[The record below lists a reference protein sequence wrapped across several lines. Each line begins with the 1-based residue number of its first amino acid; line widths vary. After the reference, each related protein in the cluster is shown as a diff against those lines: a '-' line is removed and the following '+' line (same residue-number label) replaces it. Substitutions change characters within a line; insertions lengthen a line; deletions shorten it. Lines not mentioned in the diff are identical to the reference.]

1 MAAQSG
7 GTARMKEFL
16 KALKPWFT
24 TSKIIAYAVLI
35 IDVYLTKKTLG
46 LCELAIQLD
55 YDGTMAYLTA
65 LIGLY
70 QAVTGVVLS
79 AYYGKSKAENTV
91 GGIKYESVI
100 NQNRD
105 A

>member
-1 MAAQSG
+1 
-7 GTARMKEFL
+7 MKDFL
-16 KALKPWFT
+16 KQWFT

-35 IDVYLTKKTLG
+35 IDVYLTRKTLG
-46 LCELAIQLD
+46 ICEMAIQMD
-55 YDGTMAYLTA
+55 FDGSLAYLTA

-91 GGIKYESVI
+91 GGIKYDSVV
-100 NQNRD
+100 NSQRD

>member
-1 MAAQSG
+1 
-7 GTARMKEFL
+7 MKDFL
-16 KALKPWFT
+16 KQWFT
-24 TSKIIAYAVLI
+24 TSKIIAYAVVI
-35 IDVYLTKKTLG
+35 IDVYLTRKTLG
-46 LCELAIQLD
+46 ICEMAIQMD
-55 YDGTMAYLTA
+55 YDGSLAYLTA

-91 GGIKYESVI
+91 GGIKYDSVV

>member
-1 MAAQSG
+1 
-7 GTARMKEFL
+7 MKDFL
-16 KALKPWFT
+16 KQWFT
-24 TSKIIAYAVLI
+24 TSKIIAYAVI
-35 IDVYLTKKTLG
+35 ILNVYLTKETLE
-46 LCELAIQLD
+46 LYRLAIELS

-70 QAVTGVVLS
+70 QAVTGAVLT
-79 AYYGKSKAENTV
+79 AYYGKSKAENTA
-91 GGIKYESVI
+91 GGIKYDSVV